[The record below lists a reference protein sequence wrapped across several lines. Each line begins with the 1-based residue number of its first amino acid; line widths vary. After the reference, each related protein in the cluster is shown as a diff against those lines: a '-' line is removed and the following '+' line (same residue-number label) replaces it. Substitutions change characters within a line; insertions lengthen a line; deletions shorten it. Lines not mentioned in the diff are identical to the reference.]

1 MEIKLNIYNKKD
13 IIKTYKTDTYDL
25 MFGTVEDFASLINID
40 ELKTCTDA
48 EIIKLVGKALLSG
61 MDIIKVLLK
70 DVFVGLTDEEIRK
83 TKTKEIAKVLVEII
97 KFTISEISKSVT
109 QKN

>member
-1 MEIKLNIYNKKD
+1 MEIKLDIYKKKE

-25 MFGTVEDFASLINID
+25 MFGTVEDFANLINID

-48 EIIKLVGKALLSG
+48 EIIKLVGKAIFSG

-70 DVFVGLTDEEIRK
+70 DVFVGLTDEELRN
-83 TKTKEIAKVLVEII
+83 TKSKDIAKVLVEIV
-97 KFTISEISKSVT
+97 KFTLNEIGKSVT
-109 QKN
+109 SKN